1 MKLYL
6 SNREL
11 IIHVVLTRFD
21 CIFIEKYLSSIYL
34 RTYYVPYS
42 KEIMDFDQN
51 LSGILIRK
59 TTVEFDQKIRI
70 LIRILK
76 EIKIRIS

>member
-34 RTYYVPYS
+34 RTIFKVLVGTHL
-42 KEIMDFDQN
+42 FV
-51 LSGILIRK
+51 LSVFVLTDVFSI
-59 TTVEFDQKIRI
+59 ENA
-70 LIRILK
+70 LK
-76 EIKIRIS
+76 GTHKSYLLSDISSYPCSC